1 MIVNPSSGKP
11 QQPEPEFFEVKVAR
25 KSKLAESIYL
35 FELVDPA
42 GLPLPAFTAGS
53 HITVETPGGMRRNY
67 SLCNEPADASRY
79 QIAIKRDAEGRG
91 GSVSMADDV
100 TEGASLKISAPRNNF
115 ELTERASKF
124 LFIAGG
130 IGITPIISMMRHLKA
145 SGNDNFRLI
154 YSINRP
160 ESAAFLDE
168 LTGPSFAGQVEVHY
182 HRGERDNVYDF
193 WPVFETPTSE
203 HIYCCGPRR
212 LMEEVADMSGHWP
225 TSSIHFESFG
235 IDAAAY
241 AANTPFKVK
250 LQSSGLELEV
260 SEDESILEALRSAGI
275 KVPSSCESGTCGSC
289 RTRLVSGEA
298 EHRDMVLSEEEK
310 ESSIMVCVSRGKS
323 PELVL
328 DL

>member
-1 MIVNPSSGKP
+1 MIVNPNPGNS
-11 QQPEPEFFEVKVAR
+11 QQPEPDFFEVKVAS

-35 FELVDPA
+35 FELAEPA
-42 GLPLPAFTAGS
+42 GKSLPAFTAGS

-67 SLCNEPADASRY
+67 SLCNDPAETNRY
-79 QIAIKRDAEGRG
+79 QIAIKRDADGRG
-91 GSVSMADDV
+91 GSISMVDDV
-100 TEGASLKISAPRNNF
+100 IEGASLKISTPRNNF
-115 ELTERASKF
+115 ELPERASKF

-130 IGITPIISMMRHLKA
+130 IGITPIMSMMRYLKA

-168 LTGPSFAGQVEVHY
+168 LTGPTFADQVEVHY
-182 HRGERDNVYDF
+182 HRGDRENVYDF
-193 WPVFETPTSE
+193 WPVFETPGNE

-225 TSSIHFESFG
+225 TSAIHFESFG

-241 AANTPFKVK
+241 AANTAFKVK
-250 LQSSGLELEV
+250 LQGSGIELEIA
-260 SEDESILEALRSAGI
+260 EDQTILEALRGAGL
-275 KVPSSCESGTCGSC
+275 KVASSCESGTCGSC
-289 RTRLVSGEA
+289 RTRLVAGEA
-298 EHRDMVLSEEEK
+298 EHRDMVLSDEEK
-310 ESSIMVCVSRGKS
+310 QDNIMVCVSRAKS